1 MGNAIYESNWT
12 VQDKATK
19 RTLLIMMIRTQ
30 IPLTIDVGPFI
41 RMDAAATL
49 TVLLTLKV
57 VYLFMIVVFFCR
69 LSRECTVTPLL
80 CAKSG
85 AKTTI
90 INSKVNTIKFLRN
103 LQLVLPSIS
112 HCNITGVV
120 QCWSSTVKIT
130 CPENCRINGHFIC
143 MLLLYN

>member
-49 TVLLTLKV
+49 TVLLALKV
-57 VYLFMIVVFFCR
+57 VYLFMIVVFFVGFQGNVQLRHFYAPNQEQKQR
-69 LSRECTVTPLL
+69 L
-80 CAKSG
+80 
-85 AKTTI
+85 
-90 INSKVNTIKFLRN
+90 
-103 LQLVLPSIS
+103 
-112 HCNITGVV
+112 
-120 QCWSSTVKIT
+120 
-130 CPENCRINGHFIC
+130 
-143 MLLLYN
+143 